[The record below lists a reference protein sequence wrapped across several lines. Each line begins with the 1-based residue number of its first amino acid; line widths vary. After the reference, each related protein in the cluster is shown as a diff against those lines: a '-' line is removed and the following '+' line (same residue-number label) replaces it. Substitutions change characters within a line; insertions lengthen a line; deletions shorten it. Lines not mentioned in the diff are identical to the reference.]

1 MDGSGNC
8 RLQGRGFATM
18 RNAPRFALFFF
29 LVGIGCFA
37 WFAQSES
44 AATVKQQQEEQ
55 ASSAADAGVTP
66 LTYPYS
72 ISTEPHF
79 AVFVEFP
86 KADSIRRIALG
97 DSNYF
102 LAEADKT
109 DPHYAI
115 IKQIEAPA
123 AKAKTP
129 IETNMLVYMASGRV
143 LNIHLK
149 AGKLDNTAY
158 SIDYPVLTIQPDD
171 DPPPVPKEE
180 LEKKLREQERLELAE
195 NTIAE
200 VKDHPKSQPGV
211 VAGGLDLRFYSVK
224 RLGALALVSFDVE
237 DISSETVDL
246 ENPQVNLITASK
258 NPKDR
263 KKPLVKTEP
272 VEITQS
278 VVSSK
283 QLSPGARSS
292 CLVTFK
298 PPIHDSDQQ
307 VVLSI
312 SNRAMADRPATYR
325 LE

>member
-1 MDGSGNC
+1 
-8 RLQGRGFATM
+8 M
-18 RNAPRFALFFF
+18 RQIAGYTLGLALISTG
-29 LVGIGCFA
+29 GIPCL
-37 WFAQSES
+37 AQSKPM
-44 AATVKQQQEEQ
+44 AAMKQPAGIQP
-55 ASSAADAGVTP
+55 SSATEKGVVP

-102 LAEADKT
+102 LAEADKS

-123 AKAKTP
+123 AKSKTP
-129 IETNMLVYMASGRV
+129 VETNMLVYMASGRV
-143 LNIHLK
+143 VNITLK
-149 AGKLDNTAY
+149 AGKLEDTAY
-158 SIDYPVLTIQPDD
+158 SINYFVPTAQPKD
-171 DPPPVPKEE
+171 DPPPVSKEE
-180 LEKKLREQERLELAE
+180 LEKRLRDRERSELAE
-195 NTIAE
+195 EMIAE
-200 VKDHPKSQPGV
+200 VKDHPKSQPGI
-211 VAGGLDLRFYSVK
+211 VAGGLDLRFYSTK

-237 DISSETVDL
+237 NTSSGTVDL
-246 ENPQVNLITASK
+246 EDPQVNLITASN

-283 QLSPGARSS
+283 QLSPGTHAV
-292 CLVTFK
+292 CLVAFK

-312 SNRAMADRPATYR
+312 SNRSMADKPATYR

>member
-1 MDGSGNC
+1 
-8 RLQGRGFATM
+8 M
-18 RNAPRFALFFF
+18 RQVTRFALVLV
-29 LVGIGCFA
+29 LVGNGAVRC
-37 WFAQSES
+37 FAQSKPM
-44 AATVKQQQEEQ
+44 AAMKQPGDILP
-55 ASSAADAGVTP
+55 SSATETGVVA

-123 AKAKTP
+123 AKVKAP

-143 LNIHLK
+143 VNITLK
-149 AGKLDNTAY
+149 AGKLEDTAY
-158 SIDYPVLTIQPDD
+158 SIDYSVPTAQPKD

-180 LEKKLREQERLELAE
+180 LEKRLRDQERSE
-195 NTIAE
+195 IAE
-200 VKDHPKSQPGV
+200 EMIAEAKDHAKSQPGV
-211 VAGGLDLRFYSVK
+211 VAGGLDLRFYSTK

-237 DISSETVDL
+237 NTSSGTVDL
-246 ENPQVNLITASK
+246 EDPQVNLITASN

-283 QLSPGARSS
+283 QLSPGTHAV
-292 CLVTFK
+292 CLVAFK

-312 SNRAMADRPATYR
+312 SNRAMADKPATYR

>member
-1 MDGSGNC
+1 M
-8 RLQGRGFATM
+8 RQIAGFA
-18 RNAPRFALFFF
+18 LGLV
-29 LVGIGCFA
+29 LVGTASISC
-37 WFAQSES
+37 FAQSKPM
-44 AATVKQQQEEQ
+44 AAMKPAAGIQP
-55 ASSAADAGVTP
+55 SSAAETGVVP

-102 LAEADKT
+102 LAEADKA

-123 AKAKTP
+123 AKSKTP
-129 IETNMLVYMASGRV
+129 VETNMLVYMASGRV
-143 LNIHLK
+143 VSITLK

-158 SIDYPVLTIQPDD
+158 SIDYPVPAAQPND
-171 DPPPVPKEE
+171 DPPPVSREE
-180 LEKKLREQERLELAE
+180 LEKQRREQERSEVAE
-195 NTIAE
+195 EMIAE
-200 VKDHPKSQPGV
+200 VKDHPKLQPGV
-211 VAGGLDLRFYSVK
+211 VAGGLDLRFYSTK
-224 RLGALALVSFDVE
+224 RLGAVALVSFDVE
-237 DISSETVDL
+237 NTSSETVDL
-246 ENPQVNLITASK
+246 EGPQVNLITASN

-283 QLSPGARSS
+283 QLSPGTHAV
-292 CLVTFK
+292 CLVAFK

-312 SNRAMADRPATYR
+312 SNRAMADKPATYR

>member
-1 MDGSGNC
+1 
-8 RLQGRGFATM
+8 M
-18 RNAPRFALFFF
+18 RQIAGF
-29 LVGIGCFA
+29 LVLVLVGTGGIPC
-37 WFAQSES
+37 FAQSKPM
-44 AATVKQQQEEQ
+44 AMKQPGGIQP
-55 ASSAADAGVTP
+55 SSATDMGVVP

-123 AKAKTP
+123 AKGKAS

-143 LNIHLK
+143 VNITLK
-149 AGKLDNTAY
+149 AGRLDNAAY
-158 SIDYPVLTIQPDD
+158 SIDYAVPAAQPND
-171 DPPPVPKEE
+171 DPPPVSKEE
-180 LEKKLREQERLELAE
+180 LEKKLSEQERSEVAE
-195 NTIAE
+195 KMIAE

-211 VAGGLDLRFYSVK
+211 VAGGLDLRFYGVK

-237 DISSETVDL
+237 NTSSETLDL
-246 ENPQVNLITASK
+246 EDPLVNLITASD

-278 VVSSK
+278 IASSK
-283 QLSPGARSS
+283 QLSPGARSA
-292 CLVTFK
+292 CLVAFK
-298 PPIHDSDQQ
+298 PPIHDSDQH

-312 SNRAMADRPATYR
+312 SNRAMADKPATYR

>member
-1 MDGSGNC
+1 MRQIARFG
-8 RLQGRGFATM
+8 QG
-18 RNAPRFALFFF
+18 LV
-29 LVGIGCFA
+29 LVGTASISC
-37 WFAQSES
+37 FAQSKPM
-44 AATVKQQQEEQ
+44 AAMKQPGGIQP
-55 ASSAADAGVTP
+55 SSATETGVVP

-102 LAEADKT
+102 LAEADKS

-123 AKAKTP
+123 SKSKTP
-129 IETNMLVYMASGRV
+129 VETNMLVYMASGRV
-143 LNIHLK
+143 VSITLK
-149 AGKLDNTAY
+149 AGKFDNTAY
-158 SIDYPVLTIQPDD
+158 SIDYPVPTAQPND
-171 DPPPVPKEE
+171 DPPPVSKEE
-180 LEKKLREQERLELAE
+180 LEKRRREQERSEVAE
-195 NTIAE
+195 EMIAE
-200 VKDHPKSQPGV
+200 VKDHPKLQPGV
-211 VAGGLDLRFYSVK
+211 VAGGLDLRFYSTK
-224 RLGALALVSFDVE
+224 RLGAVALVSFDVE
-237 DISSETVDL
+237 NTSSETVDL
-246 ENPQVNLITASK
+246 EDPQVNLITASN

-278 VVSSK
+278 IVSFK
-283 QLSPGARSS
+283 QLSPGTHAV
-292 CLVTFK
+292 CLVAFK

-307 VVLSI
+307 VVFSI
-312 SNRAMADRPATYR
+312 SNRAMADKPATYR

>member
-1 MDGSGNC
+1 M
-8 RLQGRGFATM
+8 RQITGFA
-18 RNAPRFALFFF
+18 LVLV
-29 LVGIGCFA
+29 LVGTASISC
-37 WFAQSES
+37 FAQSKPM
-44 AATVKQQQEEQ
+44 AAMKQPGGIQP
-55 ASSAADAGVTP
+55 SSATETGVVP

-86 KADSIRRIALG
+86 RADSIRRIALG

-123 AKAKTP
+123 AKSKTP
-129 IETNMLVYMASGRV
+129 VQTNMLVYMASGRV
-143 LNIHLK
+143 VNITLK
-149 AGKLDNTAY
+149 AGKLDNSAY
-158 SIDYPVLTIQPDD
+158 SIDYPVPTAQPNND

-180 LEKKLREQERLELAE
+180 LEKRLRDQERLELGE
-195 NTIAE
+195 EMIAE
-200 VKDHPKSQPGV
+200 VKDHPKLQPGV
-211 VAGGLDLRFYSVK
+211 VAGGLDLRFYSTK

-237 DISSETVDL
+237 NTSSETVDL
-246 ENPQVNLITASK
+246 EDPQVNLITASN
-258 NPKDR
+258 NPKGR

-278 VVSSK
+278 VVSFK
-283 QLSPGARSS
+283 QLSPGTHAV
-292 CLVTFK
+292 CLVAFK

-312 SNRAMADRPATYR
+312 SNRAMADKPATYR

>member
-1 MDGSGNC
+1 
-8 RLQGRGFATM
+8 M
-18 RNAPRFALFFF
+18 RQIAGFALF
-29 LVGIGCFA
+29 LVLIGTGGNLC
-37 WFAQSES
+37 FAQSKPM
-44 AATVKQQQEEQ
+44 AAMKQPGGIQP
-55 ASSAADAGVTP
+55 SSAADRGVMP

-102 LAEADKT
+102 LAEADKS

-115 IKQIEAPA
+115 IKQIETPA
-123 AKAKTP
+123 AKGKTP

-143 LNIHLK
+143 VNIHLK
-149 AGKLDNTAY
+149 AGKLEDTAY
-158 SIDYPVLTIQPDD
+158 SIDYSVPTAQPKD

-180 LEKKLREQERLELAE
+180 LEKRLRDQERSEIAE
-195 NTIAE
+195 EMIAE

-211 VAGGLDLRFYSVK
+211 VVGGLNLRLYNTK

-237 DISSETVDL
+237 NTSSETLDL
-246 ENPQVNLITASK
+246 EDPQVNLITASN

-278 VVSSK
+278 SVSSK
-283 QLSPGARSS
+283 QLSPGARAA
-292 CLVTFK
+292 CLVAFK

-312 SNRAMADRPATYR
+312 SNRATADKPATYR

>member
-1 MDGSGNC
+1 M
-8 RLQGRGFATM
+8 RQIAGFALGLALISTGG
-18 RNAPRFALFFF
+18 APS
-29 LVGIGCFA
+29 
-37 WFAQSES
+37 FAQSKPM
-44 AATVKQQQEEQ
+44 AAMKHPGGIQP
-55 ASSAADAGVTP
+55 SSVSETGVVP

-86 KADSIRRIALG
+86 KGDSIRRIALG

-123 AKAKTP
+123 AKGKQP

-143 LNIHLK
+143 VNITLK
-149 AGKLDNTAY
+149 AGKLEDTAY
-158 SIDYPVLTIQPDD
+158 SIDYFVPTAQPKD
-171 DPPPVPKEE
+171 DPPPVSKEE
-180 LEKKLREQERLELAE
+180 LEKRLRDQERLEIAE
-195 NTIAE
+195 EMIGE
-200 VKDHPKSQPGV
+200 VKDNPKSQAGV
-211 VAGGLDLRFYSVK
+211 VAGGLDLRFYSTK

-237 DISSETVDL
+237 NASSGTVDL
-246 ENPQVNLITASK
+246 EDPQVNLITASN

-283 QLSPGARSS
+283 QLSRGARAT
-292 CLVTFK
+292 CLVAFK
-298 PPIHDSDQQ
+298 PPVHDSDQQ

-312 SNRAMADRPATYR
+312 SNRAMADKPATYR

>member
-1 MDGSGNC
+1 
-8 RLQGRGFATM
+8 M
-18 RNAPRFALFFF
+18 RQIARFTLGLV
-29 LVGIGCFA
+29 LVGTASISC
-37 WFAQSES
+37 FAQSKPM
-44 AATVKQQQEEQ
+44 AAMKQPGGIQP
-55 ASSAADAGVTP
+55 SSATETGVVP

-102 LAEADKT
+102 LAEADKS

-123 AKAKTP
+123 AKSKTP
-129 IETNMLVYMASGRV
+129 VETNMLVYMASGRV
-143 LNIHLK
+143 VSITLK

-158 SIDYPVLTIQPDD
+158 SIDYPVPTAQPND
-171 DPPPVPKEE
+171 DPPPASKEE
-180 LEKKLREQERLELAE
+180 LEKRRREQERSEVAE
-195 NTIAE
+195 EMIAE
-200 VKDHPKSQPGV
+200 VKDHPKLQPGV
-211 VAGGLDLRFYSVK
+211 VAGGLDLRFYSTK
-224 RLGALALVSFDVE
+224 RLGAVALVSFDVE
-237 DISSETVDL
+237 NTSSETVDL
-246 ENPQVNLITASK
+246 EDPQVNLITASN

-278 VVSSK
+278 VVSFK
-283 QLSPGARSS
+283 QLSPGTHAV
-292 CLVTFK
+292 CLVAFK

-312 SNRAMADRPATYR
+312 SNRAMADKPATYR

>member
-1 MDGSGNC
+1 M
-8 RLQGRGFATM
+8 RQIAGFA
-18 RNAPRFALFFF
+18 LVLV
-29 LVGIGCFA
+29 LVGTAGIPC
-37 WFAQSES
+37 FAQSKPM
-44 AATVKQQQEEQ
+44 AAMKQPGGIQP
-55 ASSAADAGVTP
+55 SSANNLGVVP
-66 LTYPYS
+66 LSYPYS

-115 IKQIEAPA
+115 VKQIEAPP
-123 AKAKTP
+123 AKGKTP

-143 LNIHLK
+143 VNITLK
-149 AGKLDNTAY
+149 AGKVDNTAY
-158 SIDYPVLTIQPDD
+158 SIDYFLPRAQPID
-171 DPPPVPKEE
+171 DPPPVSKEE
-180 LEKKLREQERLELAE
+180 LKKKFQEQERSELAE
-195 NTIAE
+195 TMVAE
-200 VKDHPKSQPGV
+200 AKEHPKSQPGV

-224 RLGALALVSFDVE
+224 RLGVLALVSFDVE
-237 DISSETVDL
+237 NTSSETVDL
-246 ENPQVNLITASK
+246 EDPQVNLITASN

-272 VEITQS
+272 VEIIQS

-283 QLSPGARSS
+283 QLSAGARTV
-292 CLVTFK
+292 CLVAFK
-298 PPIHDSDQQ
+298 PPVHDSDQQ

-312 SNRAMADRPATYR
+312 SNRAMADKPATYR

>member
-1 MDGSGNC
+1 
-8 RLQGRGFATM
+8 M
-18 RNAPRFALFFF
+18 RQNAGLALLLV
-29 LVGIGCFA
+29 LVGIGSVPC
-37 WFAQSES
+37 FAQSKPM
-44 AATVKQQQEEQ
+44 AAMKQPGGIQP
-55 ASSAADAGVTP
+55 SSATETGVAP
-66 LTYPYS
+66 LAYPYS

-115 IKQIEAPA
+115 IKQIEAPPT
-123 AKAKTP
+123 KGKSQ

-143 LNIHLK
+143 VNITLK
-149 AGKLDNTAY
+149 AGKLEDTAY
-158 SIDYPVLTIQPDD
+158 SIDYSVPTVEPKD
-171 DPPPVPKEE
+171 DPPPVSKEE
-180 LEKKLREQERLELAE
+180 LEKQLRDQEHSEVVDRM
-195 NTIAE
+195 IAE
-200 VKDHPKSQPGV
+200 VKEHPKSQAGV
-211 VAGGLDLRFYSVK
+211 AAGGLDLRFYSVK

-237 DISSETVDL
+237 NTSSETVDL
-246 ENPQVNLITASK
+246 EDPQVNLIMAS
-258 NPKDR
+258 NSQKDR

-272 VEITQS
+272 VEIAES
-278 VVSSK
+278 IVSSK
-283 QLSPGARSS
+283 QLPPGAHSA

-298 PPIHDSDQQ
+298 PPVHDSDQQ

-312 SNRAMADRPATYR
+312 SNRAMADKPATYR

>member
-1 MDGSGNC
+1 M
-8 RLQGRGFATM
+8 RQIAGFAV
-18 RNAPRFALFFF
+18 ALV
-29 LVGIGCFA
+29 LVGTGGIPC
-37 WFAQSES
+37 FAQSKPMAAMKQPGGIQPYS
-44 AATVKQQQEEQ
+44 AT
-55 ASSAADAGVTP
+55 DTGVVP

-115 IKQIEAPA
+115 IKQIETPA
-123 AKAKTP
+123 AKGKTA

-143 LNIHLK
+143 VNIHLK
-149 AGKLDNTAY
+149 AGKVDNTAY
-158 SIDYPVLTIQPDD
+158 SIDYAVPTAQPND

-180 LEKKLREQERLELAE
+180 LETKLRERERLELAE

-237 DISSETVDL
+237 NASSETVDL
-246 ENPQVNLITASK
+246 EDPQVNLITASN

-283 QLSPGARSS
+283 QLSSGARAV
-292 CLVTFK
+292 CLVAFK
-298 PPIHDSDQQ
+298 PPVHDSDQQ

-312 SNRAMADRPATYR
+312 SNRAMADKPATYR

>member
-1 MDGSGNC
+1 M
-8 RLQGRGFATM
+8 RQIAGFA
-18 RNAPRFALFFF
+18 
-29 LVGIGCFA
+29 LVLVLVDTGGIPC
-37 WFAQSES
+37 FAQSKPM
-44 AATVKQQQEEQ
+44 AAMKQPGGIQPYN
-55 ASSAADAGVTP
+55 ATDKGVVP
-66 LTYPYS
+66 LSYPYS

-123 AKAKTP
+123 AKGKTA

-143 LNIHLK
+143 VNIHLK

-158 SIDYPVLTIQPDD
+158 SIDYPVPTAQPND

-180 LEKKLREQERLELAE
+180 EKLREHERLELAE

-211 VAGGLDLRFYSVK
+211 VAGGLDLRFYSTK

-237 DISSETVDL
+237 NTSSETVDL
-246 ENPQVNLITASK
+246 EDPKVNLIIASN

-283 QLSPGARSS
+283 QLSSGARAV
-292 CLVTFK
+292 CLVAFK
-298 PPIHDSDQQ
+298 PPVHDSDQQ

-312 SNRAMADRPATYR
+312 SNRAMADKPATYR